1 MKINSSVTL
10 TRYHCHHITL
20 GLEAKKKKKKKKL
33 ELTGNLIQSFIPE
46 AHLLTNTVLGKTH
59 GENVLLLLVA
69 IQK

>member
-20 GLEAKKKKKKKKL
+20 GLEAKKKKKL

>member
-1 MKINSSVTL
+1 LKL
-10 TRYHCHHITL
+10 
-20 GLEAKKKKKKKKL
+20 KKKKKL

-69 IQK
+69 IQKWWQQVSMTKGKSKHRKQKIQTRG